1 MPPPNIS
8 PLLLDKYL
16 RNQCT
21 EQEKEWVEAW
31 YASLRGNPD
40 YIDSLPEPEQQNLQ
54 QETFLS
60 IQNQLNQAEKPVAK
74 TFSLGLGWL
83 TGLAASIVLVIG
95 FYFIYYYSARQQ
107 RSVSEPTALAH
118 QATKNN
124 RQRTIHFVNHEARPV
139 KHQLPDR
146 SSVWMHPGASIA
158 YPEKFSADQRLV
170 TFAGEGFFD
179 VRKDPARPFRI
190 QSGEM
195 QIKVLGTSF
204 NVKAPATHPV
214 FQISVVTGRVQVS
227 APDHQQNEQQ
237 VILKPQQQAIFE
249 TASKRLVS
257 SAIPVQ
263 ARKPIYEPVTVTFA
277 DTPLDQVVKKLEK
290 RFAIQIRLVN
300 PKAASCLFSADFE
313 NQPLPLILE
322 MLCTALEATYTMTG
336 NVILLDSPP
345 CTE

>member
-40 YIDSLPEPEQQNLQ
+40 YIDSLPEPEQRHWQ
-54 QETFLS
+54 QETFLN

-74 TFSLGLGWL
+74 TFSLGWL
-83 TGLAASIVLVIG
+83 TGLAASIALLIG
-95 FYFIYYYSARQQ
+95 FYFIYTYSGRQH
-107 RSVSEPTALAH
+107 RSVSAPAALAN
-118 QATKNN
+118 QAPGKK
-124 RQRTIHFVNHEARPV
+124 QPPLIHFVNHEARPV
-139 KHQLPDR
+139 KHQLPDH

-158 YPEKFSADQRLV
+158 YPETFGADQRLV

-227 APDHQQNEQQ
+227 APDRQQNEQQ
-237 VILKPQQQAIFE
+237 VILKPQQQATFE

-257 SAIPVQ
+257 SAIPVK
-263 ARKPIYEPVTVTFA
+263 ARKPIYEPVTITFA

-290 RFAIQIRLVN
+290 RFAVQIRLAN

-322 MLCTALEATYTMTG
+322 MLCTALEATYTMNG